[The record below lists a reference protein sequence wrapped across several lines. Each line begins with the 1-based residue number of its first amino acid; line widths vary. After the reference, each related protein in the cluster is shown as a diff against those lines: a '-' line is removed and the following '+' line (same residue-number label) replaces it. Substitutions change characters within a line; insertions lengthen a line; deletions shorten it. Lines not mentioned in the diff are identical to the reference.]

1 MQNIHQGECNFV
13 CYGLSIKSDRLYI
26 VFVEDGEEREKVKE
40 TFFLVRSRKVVFL
53 IFDRENRRKFRDQ
66 RWVRLYALRQYRKK
80 RRPFFSF
87 V

>member
-40 TFFLVRSRKVVFL
+40 TVFL
-53 IFDRENRRKFRDQ
+53 LGAA
-66 RWVRLYALRQYRKK
+66 RLYL
-80 RRPFFSF
+80 
-87 V
+87 